1 MSKECF
7 ANEGWEDYLFWQA
20 HDKKILKKINHLL
33 KSIERDGAME
43 GEGKPEKL
51 RHRINTYS
59 RRVDDSNRL
68 VYEVSEGMTIVKAC
82 KGHYDD

>member
-1 MSKECF
+1 MSKVCF
-7 ANEGWEDYLFWQA
+7 ADEGWEDYLFWQA
-20 HDKKILKKINHLL
+20 YDKKILKKINHLL

-51 RHRINTYS
+51 KHRINTYS
-59 RRVDDSNRL
+59 RRIDDTNRL
-68 VYEVSEGMTIVKAC
+68 VYEVSAGMTIVKAC